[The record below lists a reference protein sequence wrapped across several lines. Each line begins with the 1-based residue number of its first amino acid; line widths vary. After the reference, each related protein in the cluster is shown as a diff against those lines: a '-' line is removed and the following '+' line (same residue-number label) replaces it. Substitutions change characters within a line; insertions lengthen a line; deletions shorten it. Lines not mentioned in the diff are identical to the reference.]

1 MAALKERFARTD
13 PVVGNWLSIGHPS
26 VAELTAKLGFDFA
39 MIDLEHTTTS
49 LETVQGMVHAIE
61 AVDGPTEPLVRIPDD
76 DPVSVKRVLDTGV
89 AGVMVPMIDS
99 VAEAESLVDSATYP
113 PEGTRGIAGSRAAGY
128 GIEFEEY
135 VANANDETTIVA
147 QIETEAGLESVEEIA
162 AVDGIDA
169 IFAGPAD
176 LSGSLGV
183 FGEWESDRLTDAMER
198 IAAAAAAEGK
208 LAGTLAVRH
217 EDIELRANQGFEFII
232 AGQDTG
238 YVASGSADA
247 KAAFE
252 QAMED

>member
-1 MAALKERFARTD
+1 
-13 PVVGNWLSIGHPS
+13 
-26 VAELTAKLGFDFA
+26 

-49 LETVQGMVHAIE
+49 LATVQSMVHAIE

-76 DPVSVKRVLDTGV
+76 DPVPVKLVLDTGV

-113 PEGTRGIAGSRAAGY
+113 PEGTRGIAGSRATGY

-135 VANANDETTIVA
+135 VANANDETIIVA
-147 QIETEAGLESVEEIA
+147 QIETEAGLKSVEEIA
-162 AVDGIDA
+162 AVDGIDT

-198 IAAAAAAEGK
+198 IAAAAAAAEGK

-217 EDIELRANQGFEFII
+217 EDSELRANQGFEFII

-252 QAMED
+252 QAMGD

>member
-1 MAALKERFARTD
+1 
-13 PVVGNWLSIGHPS
+13 
-26 VAELTAKLGFDFA
+26 

-49 LETVQGMVHAIE
+49 LATVQSMVHAIE
-61 AVDGPTEPLVRIPDD
+61 VVDGPTEPLVRIPDD
-76 DPVSVKRVLDTGV
+76 DPVPVKLVLDTGV

-135 VANANDETTIVA
+135 VANANDETIIVA
-147 QIETEAGLESVEEIA
+147 QIETEAGLKSVEEIA
-162 AVDGIDA
+162 AVDGIDT

-198 IAAAAAAEGK
+198 IAAAAAEGK

-217 EDIELRANQGFEFII
+217 EDSELRANQGFEFII